1 MSRKKN
7 ARGERKPLYQQ
18 TAEKLAA
25 LLDKLDAGDRLPS
38 EPSLADQMGVSR
50 ATLREAM
57 RIFENQGRIIRRQ
70 GLGTY
75 VSQPIHVIDTGLEAL
90 ESIETLAARIG
101 LDVKMSDLGLFER
114 EATAEESERFGL
126 DAADRLLEI
135 ERVILAKGRP
145 VAYLVDILP
154 REMLPFE
161 PDDKRFKGS
170 ILDMFL
176 RNGKPLLG
184 YSRTDISAVSATAE
198 IARYLKIQRGDVL
211 MKMESWIYTKEGQ
224 VVDHTYSYF
233 LPGTFRFHVL
243 RRIKAA

>member
-7 ARGERKPLYQQ
+7 SQGEHRPLYQR

-25 LLDKLDAGDRLPS
+25 LLDGLDAGDRLPS
-38 EPSLADQMGVSR
+38 EPSLAEQLGVSR

-70 GLGTY
+70 GVGTY
-75 VSQPIHVIDTGLEAL
+75 VAQPIHVIDTGLEAL

-101 LDVKMSDLGLFER
+101 LEVEMGDLVLFER
-114 EATAEESERFGL
+114 EPTTEESEKFEL
-126 DAADRLLEI
+126 HASEHLLEI

-145 VAYLVDILP
+145 VAYLVDVLP
-154 REMLPFE
+154 RELLPFE
-161 PDDKRFKGS
+161 PDDRRFKGS

-176 RNGKPLLG
+176 RNGKPKLG
-184 YSRTDISAVSATAE
+184 HSRTDMTAVPAAADV
-198 IARYLKIQRGDVL
+198 ARRLNIQRGDVL
-211 MKMESWIYTKEGQ
+211 MKMESWLYTKEGQ

-243 RRIKAA
+243 RRIQAR

>member
-7 ARGERKPLYQQ
+7 AQGERKPLYQQ

-25 LLDKLDAGDRLPS
+25 LLDELDAGDRLPS
-38 EPSLADQMGVSR
+38 EPSLADQLGVSR

-57 RIFENQGRIIRRQ
+57 RTFENQGRIIRRQ

-126 DAADRLLEI
+126 DAADGLLEI

-154 REMLPFE
+154 RETLPFE

-176 RNGKPLLG
+176 RNGKPVLG
-184 YSRTDISAVSATAE
+184 YSRTDISAVPAAAE

-211 MKMESWIYTKEGQ
+211 MKMESWLYTKEGQ